1 MSKCARTNAMVPCKW
16 APITVRSP
24 RLSHGEEE
32 EILFAGR
39 LGGRPNYYRN
49 SYNGPEVTDRERH
62 LEHATFESGMA
73 GRHED
78 NDDDNFSQARD
89 FYLVKESFF
98 EQECVYSRYALPVL
112 ESIG

>member
-1 MSKCARTNAMVPCKW
+1 M
-16 APITVRSP
+16 
-24 RLSHGEEE
+24 
-32 EILFAGR
+32 LFAI
-39 LGGRPNYYRN
+39 LSGGRPNYYRN

-89 FYLVKESFF
+89 FYLVKELLSEEEGF
-98 EQECVYSRYALPVL
+98 YSRYALPVL